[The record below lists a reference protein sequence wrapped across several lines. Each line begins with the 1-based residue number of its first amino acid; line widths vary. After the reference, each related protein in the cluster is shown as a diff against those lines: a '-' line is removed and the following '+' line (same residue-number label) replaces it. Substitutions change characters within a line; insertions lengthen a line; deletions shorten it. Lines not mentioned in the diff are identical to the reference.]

1 MSDNDWGLLWLG
13 PKLQTST
20 IPAIIWNLSKSDSH
34 FRLARQHHER
44 RQVRSLPTIS
54 FPIQQ
59 YISQSLDLSPCD
71 AAAPVGF
78 PHDYVPQL
86 QTHMGATQQAA
97 LLRIRRMNR
106 KVAAQNEDKIR
117 EHIAKRTGTAQ
128 FVELF
133 VKSNEDGAKGR
144 RLVEKIFSQT
154 AKFTQLRTQI
164 LAHNAKFREL
174 QAQVRRFMY
183 KNQQL
188 EATIRHHECAA
199 DVTETLRRI
208 NKRKHA
214 DASGEQPD
222 DVGSN
227 IL

>member
-1 MSDNDWGLLWLG
+1 MNAGKHGKYSCYEATRVASN
-13 PKLQTST
+13 
-20 IPAIIWNLSKSDSH
+20 N
-34 FRLARQHHER
+34 
-44 RQVRSLPTIS
+44 
-54 FPIQQ
+54 
-59 YISQSLDLSPCD
+59 ISQSLYFSPCD
-71 AAAPVGF
+71 AVAPVGF

-86 QTHMGATQQAA
+86 QTRMGATQQAA

-106 KVAAQNEDKIR
+106 KVAAQNEEKIR
-117 EHIAKRTGTAQ
+117 EHIANRVGTAQ

-144 RLVEKIFSQT
+144 RLAEKIFSQT
-154 AKFTQLRTQI
+154 AKFTRLRTQI
-164 LAHNAKFREL
+164 LEHNAKFREL
-174 QAQVRRFMY
+174 QAEIYRFMY

-188 EATIRHHECAA
+188 EATIRHHERA
-199 DVTETLRRI
+199 VEVSETLRRS

-227 IL
+227 IP